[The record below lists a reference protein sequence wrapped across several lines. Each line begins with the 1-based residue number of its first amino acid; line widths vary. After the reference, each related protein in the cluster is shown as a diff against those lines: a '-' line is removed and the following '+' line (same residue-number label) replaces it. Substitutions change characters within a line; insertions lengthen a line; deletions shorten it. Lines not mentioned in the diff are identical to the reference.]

1 MQVVAGVEL
10 TRQQIQWVGQVVLVV
25 AELALVQ
32 MLLDRRELLTL
43 VAVVALAEEI
53 HLPPQLEVVD

>member
-1 MQVVAGVEL
+1 VVVGVEL

-32 MLLDRRELLTL
+32 MLLDHRELLTL
-43 VAVVALAEEI
+43 VVAVALAAEI
-53 HLPPQLEVVD
+53 HLPQQLEVVD